1 MRVLLIGTGAVGEA
15 IALVA
20 QRRPWLEHLVLAD
33 YNPDRARQVLARSP
47 RPDALAVE
55 AIDAT
60 DTGRVIEVARRHRC
74 QLIMNAVSNVYN
86 DSIFDAAF
94 EAGCNY
100 IDMAMSDTGA
110 QMGSHQFGQAA
121 RWEQEGRLAILGM
134 GMDPGV
140 SDVFARYAE
149 KHLFDEI
156 DEVGIRDGAALTVEG
171 YDFAPTFSILDTIEE
186 CTDPALIWERTRGW
200 YTVEPFSEPEMF
212 PFPEGI
218 GPLKV
223 VHVEHEEVVLVPR
236 WVKCRRVT
244 FKYGLDD
251 AFIHIIRAIKA
262 LGLERADPVNVK
274 GVWVSPRD
282 VVVACLPEPA
292 SLGARMK
299 GKTCVGTWV
308 TGTKDGRPRR
318 VFLYQVMDNDFSM
331 TKYGCQA
338 VALQTGIGPVVA
350 MELLATGA
358 WAGKGVLG
366 PEAFDPDPFLALM
379 PDLDLPSGMV
389 EMGETR

>member
-20 QRRPWLEHLVLAD
+20 QRRPWLERLVLAD
-33 YNPDRARQVLARSP
+33 YNPDRARQVLAKSP
-47 RPDALAVE
+47 RPDVLAVE
-55 AIDAT
+55 AIDASE
-60 DTGRVIEVARRHRC
+60 TGRVIEVARKHGC
-74 QLIMNAVSNVYN
+74 QLIMNAVSNIYN
-86 DSIFDAAF
+86 DAIFDAAF

-110 QMGSHQFGQAA
+110 RMGSHQFGQAA
-121 RWEQEGRLAILGM
+121 RWEEKGLLAILGM

-156 DEVGIRDGAALTVEG
+156 DEVGIRDGAALVVEG

-186 CTDPALIWERTRGW
+186 CTDRALIWERTRGW

-218 GPLKV
+218 GPLKC

-292 SLGARMK
+292 SLGAQMK

-308 TGTKDGRPRR
+308 TGTKDGRPRQ

-331 TKYGCQA
+331 RQYGCQA

-379 PDLDLPSGMV
+379 PDLDLPSGMI
-389 EMGETR
+389 EMGEP